1 LNLLVEGFEKLDI
14 GNGGKL
20 TVAGT
25 VDAGKLRDKLSIQ
38 TKKKVDFIS
47 PVPKKDKENKSGN
60 ENKNKREDKKPKEV
74 VSFSLFY
81 YLHLLF

>member
-1 LNLLVEGFEKLDI
+1 MNLLVEGFEKLDI

>member
-1 LNLLVEGFEKLDI
+1 MNLLIEGFEKLDI

-20 TVAGT
+20 TVTGT
-25 VDAGKLRDKLSIQ
+25 VDAGKLRDNLTIK

-47 PVPKKDKENKSGN
+47 PVPKKDKENKSEN
-60 ENKNKREDKKPKEV
+60 ENKNKQEDKKPKEV
-74 VSFSLFY
+74 ILFSLFY